1 MEGKVA
7 TTKYKGWSLRLAIAA
22 LIREN
27 ARLRRRLI
35 AAINRITQLE
45 SK

>member
-1 MEGKVA
+1 VEPKF
-7 TTKYKGWSLRLAIAA
+7 KGWSLRLAINA
-22 LIREN
+22 LLREN

-45 SK
+45 GK

>member
-1 MEGKVA
+1 MESKF
-7 TTKYKGWSLRLAIAA
+7 KGWSLRLAIAA

-35 AAINRITQLE
+35 ALMAKLE
-45 SK
+45 AK

>member
-1 MEGKVA
+1 MMAE
-7 TTKYKGWSLRLAIAA
+7 KYKGWSLRLAINA
-22 LIREN
+22 LLREN

>member
-1 MEGKVA
+1 MEPKH
-7 TTKYKGWSLRLAIAA
+7 KGWSLRLAINA
-22 LIREN
+22 LLREN

-35 AAINRITQLE
+35 AALNRITQLE